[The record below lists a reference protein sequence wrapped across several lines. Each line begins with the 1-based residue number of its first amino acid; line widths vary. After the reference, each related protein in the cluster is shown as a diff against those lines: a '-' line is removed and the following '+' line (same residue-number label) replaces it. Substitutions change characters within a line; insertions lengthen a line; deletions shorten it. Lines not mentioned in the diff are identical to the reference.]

1 MNHNRIFA
9 LALAAGMTLSLASC
23 AAPKEESNYVAPAGV
38 AVQVEPVSRTNI
50 ATDNR
55 ASGKVASD
63 NETNV
68 FVPTN
73 ALCTAVYVSQGD
85 TVNAGDKICTLDL
98 AATIANKN
106 AANVNYQSLVNQYN
120 AQKSLLDKQIALAEN
135 NLFTTQRLFEIGAA
149 SQLEVD
155 NAQITL
161 EQAIMGRD
169 SALAQLEAGIQS
181 GKASLEQ
188 VQMVL
193 EHVDSRGNVIAPV
206 PGTISTLTA
215 VESSFVTASYP
226 VAVIQGAEQMK
237 ITVYVSEALIP
248 ALHVGGVA
256 DVTVETAGAT
266 FQSEIRSVDRSAN
279 PQLGL
284 YGVTLSVPAEVAGL
298 LPGMFADV
306 TFHTDT
312 RENTIVIPS
321 QSIQTND
328 DIQYVY
334 VVENDTAVY
343 TEVTTGLAGSGVTE
357 ILSGLEEGDVLVTVG
372 QTYLTD
378 GSAVRVVSGEG

>member
-9 LALAAGMTLSLASC
+9 LALTCALALSLTSC
-23 AAPKEESNYVAPAGV
+23 AAPQEESNYVAPAGV
-38 AVQVEPVSRTNI
+38 AVQVQSVERTTI

-55 ASGKVASD
+55 ANGKVASD

-98 AATIANKN
+98 AATFASQN
-106 AANVNYQSLVNQYN
+106 AASVNYQSLVNQYN
-120 AQKSLLDKQIALAEN
+120 AQKALLDKQIALAEN
-135 NLFTTQRLFEIGAA
+135 NLVTTQKLFEIGAA

-161 EQAIMGRD
+161 DQAIMGRD
-169 SALAQLEAGIQS
+169 SGLAQLEAGIQS
-181 GKASLEQ
+181 GKANLDQ

-193 EHVDSRGNVIAPV
+193 EHVDGEGNVIAPV
-206 PGTISTLTA
+206 SGTISTLTA

-237 ITVYVSEALIP
+237 ISVYVSEALIP
-248 ALHVGGVA
+248 ALVVGNTA
-256 DVTVETAGAT
+256 DVSVETAGVT
-266 FQSEIRSVDRSAN
+266 FLSEIRSVDRSAN

-284 YGVTLSVPAEVAGL
+284 YGVTLSVPAEVTGL

-306 TFHTDT
+306 TFHADT
-312 RENTIVIPS
+312 RDNTIVIPT
-321 QSIQTND
+321 QAIQTNA

-343 TEVTTGLAGSGVTE
+343 TEVTTGLAGNGVTE
-357 ILSGLEEGDVLVTVG
+357 VLSGLEEGDVLVTVG

>member
-9 LALAAGMTLSLASC
+9 AALAAALTVSLTGC
-23 AAPKEESNYVAPAGV
+23 AKQQESNYVAPAGV
-38 AVQVEPVSRTNI
+38 AVQV
-50 ATDNR
+50 ATVERSSISSDNR
-55 ASGKVASD
+55 VSGKVAAD

-73 ALCTAVYVSQGD
+73 ALCTAVYVAQGD
-85 TVNAGDKICTLDL
+85 SVNAGDKICTLDL
-98 AATIANKN
+98 SSVIANKN
-106 AANVNYQSLVNQYN
+106 AASVNYQSLVSQYN
-120 AQKSLLDKQIALAEN
+120 AQKALLEKQIALAEN
-135 NLFTTQRLFEIGAA
+135 NLVTTQKLFEIGAA

-161 EQAIMGRD
+161 DQATMGRD
-169 SALAQLEAGIQS
+169 SALSQLEAGIQS
-181 GKASLEQ
+181 GKASLDQ

-193 EHVDSRGNVIAPV
+193 EHVDNAGNVIAPV
-206 PGTISTLTA
+206 SGTISTLTA

-237 ITVYVSEALIP
+237 LNVYVSESLIP
-248 ALHVGGVA
+248 SLQVGGVA
-256 DVTVETAGAT
+256 DVVVETAGAA
-266 FQSEIRSVDRSAN
+266 FQAEIRNVDRSPV

-284 YGVTLSVPAEVAGL
+284 YGVTLSVPAEVGGL
-298 LPGMFADV
+298 LPGMFAEV
-306 TFHTDT
+306 TFLTDT
-312 RENTIVIPS
+312 RDNTIVIPT

-328 DIQYVY
+328 TIQYVY

-343 TEVTTGLAGSGVTE
+343 TEVVTGLAGNGVTE

-378 GSAVRVVSGEG
+378 GSAVRVVSGED

>member
-9 LALAAGMTLSLASC
+9 AALAAALTVSLTGC
-23 AAPKEESNYVAPAGV
+23 AKQQESNYVAPAGV
-38 AVQVEPVSRTNI
+38 AVQV
-50 ATDNR
+50 ATVERSSISSDNR
-55 ASGKVASD
+55 VSGKVAAD

-73 ALCTAVYVSQGD
+73 ALCTAVYVAQGD
-85 TVNAGDKICTLDL
+85 SVNAGDKICTLDL
-98 AATIANKN
+98 SSVIANKN
-106 AANVNYQSLVNQYN
+106 AASVNYQSLVSQYN
-120 AQKSLLDKQIALAEN
+120 AQKALLEKQIALAEN
-135 NLFTTQRLFEIGAA
+135 NLVTTQKLFEIGAA

-161 EQAIMGRD
+161 DQATMGRD
-169 SALAQLEAGIQS
+169 SALSQLEAGIQS
-181 GKASLEQ
+181 GKASLDQ

-193 EHVDSRGNVIAPV
+193 EHVDNAGNVIAPV
-206 PGTISTLTA
+206 SGTISTLTA

-237 ITVYVSEALIP
+237 LSAYVSEALIP
-248 ALHVGGVA
+248 SLQVGGIA
-256 DVTVETAGAT
+256 DVVVETAGAA
-266 FQSEIRSVDRSAN
+266 FQAEIRNVDRSPV

-284 YGVTLSVPAEVAGL
+284 YGVTLSVPAEVGGL
-298 LPGMFADV
+298 LPGMFAEV
-306 TFHTDT
+306 TFHTDS
-312 RENTIVIPS
+312 RDNTIVIPT

-328 DIQYVY
+328 TTQYVY
-334 VVENDTAVY
+334 VVENETAVY
-343 TEVTTGLAGSGVTE
+343 TEVVTGMAGSGVTE

-378 GSAVRVVSGEG
+378 GSAVRVVSGED

>member
-1 MNHNRIFA
+1 MNHNRITALAAAFA
-9 LALAAGMTLSLASC
+9 LALSLTSC
-23 AAPKEESNYVAPAGV
+23 AAPQEESNYVAPAGV
-38 AVQVEPVSRTNI
+38 AVQVESVARTTI

-68 FVPTN
+68 FVPTS

-85 TVNAGDKICTLDL
+85 TVNAGDKLCTLDL
-98 AATIANKN
+98 ASTIANQK
-106 AANVNYQSLVNQYN
+106 AASVNYQSLVNQYN
-120 AQKSLLDKQIALAEN
+120 AQKALLDKQIALAEN
-135 NLFTTQRLFEIGAA
+135 NLTTTQKLFEIGAA

-161 EQAIMGRD
+161 DQAVMGRD
-169 SALAQLEAGIQS
+169 SGLAQLEAGIQS
-181 GKASLEQ
+181 GKANLDQ

-193 EHVDSRGNVIAPV
+193 EHVDGEGNVIAPV
-206 PGTISTLTA
+206 SGTISTLTA

-237 ITVYVSEALIP
+237 ISVYVSEALIP
-248 ALHVGGVA
+248 ALAVGNTA
-256 DVTVETAGAT
+256 DVLVETAGVS
-266 FQSEIRSVDRSAN
+266 FPSQIRSVDRSAN

-284 YGVTLSVPAEVAGL
+284 YGVTLSVPAEVTGL

-306 TFHTDT
+306 TFHADS
-312 RENTIVIPS
+312 RENTIVIPTQAI
-321 QSIQTND
+321 QSND
-328 DIQYVY
+328 GVQYVY
-334 VVENDTAVY
+334 VVEDNAAVY
-343 TEVTTGLAGSGVTE
+343 TEVTTGLVGNGVTE
-357 ILSGLEEGDVLVTVG
+357 ILSGLEEGDALVTVG

-378 GSAVRVVSGEG
+378 GSAVRVVSVEE

>member
-9 LALAAGMTLSLASC
+9 AALAAALTVSLTGC
-23 AAPKEESNYVAPAGV
+23 AKQQESNYVAPAGV
-38 AVQVEPVSRTNI
+38 AVQV
-50 ATDNR
+50 ATVERSSISSDNR
-55 ASGKVASD
+55 VSGKVAAD

-73 ALCTAVYVSQGD
+73 ALCTAVYVAQGD
-85 TVNAGDKICTLDL
+85 SVNAGDKICTLDL
-98 AATIANKN
+98 SSVIANKN
-106 AANVNYQSLVNQYN
+106 AASVSYQSLVSQYN
-120 AQKSLLDKQIALAEN
+120 AQKALLEKQIALAEN
-135 NLFTTQRLFEIGAA
+135 NLVTTQKLFEIGAA

-161 EQAIMGRD
+161 DQATMGRD
-169 SALAQLEAGIQS
+169 SALSQLEAGIQS
-181 GKASLEQ
+181 GKASLDQ

-193 EHVDSRGNVIAPV
+193 EHVDNAGNVIAPV
-206 PGTISTLTA
+206 SGTISTLTA

-237 ITVYVSEALIP
+237 LNVYVSESLIP
-248 ALHVGGVA
+248 SLQVGGVA
-256 DVTVETAGAT
+256 DVVVETAGAA
-266 FQSEIRSVDRSAN
+266 FQAEIRNVDRSPV

-284 YGVTLSVPAEVAGL
+284 YGVTLSVPAEVGGL
-298 LPGMFADV
+298 LPGMFAEV
-306 TFHTDT
+306 TFLTDT
-312 RENTIVIPS
+312 RDNTIVIPT

-328 DIQYVY
+328 TIQYVY

-343 TEVTTGLAGSGVTE
+343 TEVVTGLAGNGVTE

-372 QTYLTD
+372 QTYLAD
-378 GSAVRVVSGEG
+378 GSAVRVVSGED

>member
-9 LALAAGMTLSLASC
+9 AALAAALTVSLTGC
-23 AAPKEESNYVAPAGV
+23 AKQQESNYVAPAGV
-38 AVQVEPVSRTNI
+38 AVQV
-50 ATDNR
+50 ATVERSSISSDNR
-55 ASGKVASD
+55 VSGKVAAD

-73 ALCTAVYVSQGD
+73 ALCTAVYVAQGD
-85 TVNAGDKICTLDL
+85 SVNAGDKICTLDL
-98 AATIANKN
+98 SSVIANKN
-106 AANVNYQSLVNQYN
+106 AASVNYQSLVSQYN
-120 AQKSLLDKQIALAEN
+120 AQKALLEKQIALAEN
-135 NLFTTQRLFEIGAA
+135 NLVTTQKLFEIGAA

-161 EQAIMGRD
+161 DQATMGRD
-169 SALAQLEAGIQS
+169 SALSQLEAGIQS
-181 GKASLEQ
+181 GKASLDQ

-193 EHVDSRGNVIAPV
+193 EHVDNAGNVIAPV
-206 PGTISTLTA
+206 SGTISTMTA

-237 ITVYVSEALIP
+237 LNVYVSESLIP
-248 ALHVGGVA
+248 SLQVGGVA
-256 DVTVETAGAT
+256 DVVVETAGAA
-266 FQSEIRSVDRSAN
+266 FQAEIRNVDRSPV

-284 YGVTLSVPAEVAGL
+284 YGVTLSVPAEVGGL
-298 LPGMFADV
+298 LPGMFAEV
-306 TFHTDT
+306 TFHTDS
-312 RENTIVIPS
+312 RDNTIVIPT

-328 DIQYVY
+328 TTQYVY

-343 TEVTTGLAGSGVTE
+343 TEVVTGLAGNGVTE

-372 QTYLTD
+372 QTYLAD
-378 GSAVRVVSGEG
+378 GSAVRVVSGED

>member
-9 LALAAGMTLSLASC
+9 AALAAALSLSLTGC
-23 AAPKEESNYVAPAGV
+23 TTKQESNYVAPAGV
-38 AVQVEPVSRTNI
+38 AVQVEEVARTSI

-55 ASGKVASD
+55 VSGKVASD

-68 FVPTN
+68 FVATN

-98 AATIANKN
+98 SSVIANKT
-106 AANVNYQSLVNQYN
+106 AASVNYQSLVSQYN

-135 NLFTTQRLFEIGAA
+135 NLITTQKLFEIGAA
-149 SQLEVD
+149 SQLDVD
-155 NAQITL
+155 IAQITL
-161 EQAIMGRD
+161 EQALMGRD
-169 SALAQLEAGIQS
+169 SGLAQLEAGIQS
-181 GKASLEQ
+181 GKASLDQ
-188 VQMVL
+188 IQMVL
-193 EHVDSRGNVIAPV
+193 EHVDNQGNVIAPV
-206 PGTISTLTA
+206 SGTISTLTA

-237 ITVYVSEALIP
+237 LSVYVSEALIP
-248 ALHVGGVA
+248 SLQVGGIA
-256 DVTVETAGAT
+256 DVVVETTGAA
-266 FQSEIRSVDRSAN
+266 FQATIRNVDRS
-279 PQLGL
+279 PVSQLGL
-284 YGVTLSVPAEVAGL
+284 YGVTLSVPAEVGGL
-298 LPGMFADV
+298 LPGMFAEV

-312 RENTIVIPS
+312 RENTSVIPT

-328 DIQYVY
+328 TVQYVY

-343 TEVTTGLAGSGVTE
+343 TEVTTGLAGNGVTE
-357 ILSGLEEGDVLVTVG
+357 ILSGLEEGDILVTVG
-372 QTYLTD
+372 QTYLAD